1 MNMYAIAVYN
11 AIDGT
16 QTIVFA
22 NAQDEVDALHKQTEY
37 PEWESILDDIVRD
50 RRADSPEDASA
61 LATKQGTE
69 TLFAAIYDAL
79 AQTDTIVA
87 VKRVPDVVLP

>member
-37 PEWESILDDIVRD
+37 PEWEDILDDTVQECVAGLPD
-50 RRADSPEDASA
+50 DQA
-61 LATKQGTE
+61 LALKQDTE
-69 TLFAAIYDAL
+69 AMLDAMCDAI

-87 VKRVPDVVLP
+87 VKRVPDIVLP